1 MNDKLNYLFHFAPFF
16 NERIV
21 SVRVVFRALEIV
33 VAALFSG
40 VSGVAAA
47 VADIAASS
55 GLTTVVT
62 RPDKEAL
69 RVEDAYD
76 DILK

>member
-21 SVRVVFRALEIV
+21 SVRVVFRALEID

-40 VSGVAAA
+40 VSRVAAA
-47 VADIAASS
+47 VADIAAS
-55 GLTTVVT
+55 GLTTVIT